1 MPLHDAQISACT
13 PFVAL
18 GSTPVSRCTIKNR
31 LLRHRTNAAYCCT
44 VRTFRGLRVRHAGDP
59 CELAKCLTDRDAA
72 WDEDSRVPKNHGAC
86 TLAPSGNYDGIC
98 GAAMRAARCRYH

>member
-1 MPLHDAQISACT
+1 MRPIVAQFARSVVC
-13 PFVAL
+13 VL
-18 GSTPVSRCTIKNR
+18 GTPVIRAN
-31 LLRHRTNAAYCCT
+31 LRN
-44 VRTFRGLRVRHAGDP
+44 G
-59 CELAKCLTDRDAA
+59 LTDRDAA